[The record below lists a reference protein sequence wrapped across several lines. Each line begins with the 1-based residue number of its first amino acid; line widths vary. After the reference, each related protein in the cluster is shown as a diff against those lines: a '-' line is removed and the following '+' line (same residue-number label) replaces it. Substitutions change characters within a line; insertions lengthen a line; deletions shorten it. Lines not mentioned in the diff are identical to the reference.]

1 MDRFWSPLETYEL
14 ILKVGSEDLTP
25 DLISARIVSTIDLP
39 YQHVV
44 LELLYNPNDVIT
56 KKIFGQKPI
65 QLTINLLS
73 TSRFPLESITMELV
87 YLESNMDLQSQIAIS
102 TGKQVDRKLISIT
115 TVPKNAFVT
124 MSQYVNDVFLNQNLR
139 TVVQSLAGTSVK
151 MKYDS
156 DGQNTTIL
164 DQVVIQP
171 TYFYEALGYLDKRWG
186 FFDGVASYF
195 CLYDNIL
202 YIKNLSKKIS
212 KAAIFTVY
220 QLATDID
227 NSEIFDKCIDG
238 KTFYTMDELN
248 TTYKANTD
256 FARLGTDLKFVV
268 SPKDSLTYTIQE
280 SLQDI
285 CTKYG
290 LIDKNTKFY
299 VNDLVTNRTSVYT
312 NHVGYNKTKTFVY
325 SNIARQIATTT
336 DLSLRINGSI
346 KLKNLMKIGEP
357 FQVISKIAEK
367 SQIVGKFILSA
378 SEVTFERKRDW
389 FAEAIIYG
397 IRTNRTLS

>member
-25 DLISARIVSTIDLP
+25 DLISAKIVSTIDLP
-39 YQHVV
+39 YQHVI

-73 TSRFPLESITMELV
+73 TSRFPLESVNMELV
-87 YLESNMDLQSQIAIS
+87 YLESNMDLQSQIAIP

-124 MSQYVNDVFLNQNLR
+124 MSQYVNDVFLNQNLQ
-139 TVVQSLAGTSVK
+139 TVVQSLAGTSV
-151 MKYDS
+151 KYDS

-171 TYFYEALGYLDKRWG
+171 TYLYDALGYLDRRWG

-202 YIKNLSKKIS
+202 YIKNLSSKIR
-212 KAAIFTVY
+212 KAAAFTVY
-220 QLATDID
+220 QLATDMD
-227 NSEIFDKCIDG
+227 NSEIFNKCIDG

-256 FARLGTDLKFVV
+256 FARLGTNLKFVV

-280 SLQDI
+280 NLQDI

-290 LIDKNTKFY
+290 LIDRNTKFY
-299 VNDLVTNRTSVYT
+299 VNDLASKGIGVYT
-312 NHVGYNKTKTFVY
+312 KHVGYNKTKTFIY
-325 SNIARQIATTT
+325 SSIARQIANTT

-346 KLKNLMKIGEP
+346 KLKNLVQIGEP
-357 FQVISKIAEK
+357 FQVISKVAEK

-378 SEVTFERKRDW
+378 SEVMFERKRDW
-389 FAEAIIYG
+389 FAEVMVYG